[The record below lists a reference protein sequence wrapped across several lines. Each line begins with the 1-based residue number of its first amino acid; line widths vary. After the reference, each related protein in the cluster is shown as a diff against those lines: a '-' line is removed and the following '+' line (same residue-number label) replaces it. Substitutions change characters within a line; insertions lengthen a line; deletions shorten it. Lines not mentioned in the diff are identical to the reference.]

1 MGKCVQKE
9 TKSHAG
15 KTGPPWSFYIVLMI
29 LLGLSLALRWNKDQ
43 GDLERGK
50 LGRMISLAAT
60 TRYATSTQDGI
71 GLAAWSIL
79 MFFVIIH
86 VFFFY
91 LGWISAVRR

>member
-79 MFFVIIH
+79 MFLLSFML
-86 VFFFY
+86 FFY
-91 LGWISAVRR
+91 LGWIGAARR